1 MNGLPDMATMM
12 SYGLR
17 KAIVT
22 GMRKARIES
31 FLVIVIMIF
40 STFHLPSEELHNEQ
54 TKMEQFGGGGSLEEQ
69 CGSITFEDIFIYNQ
83 AIFEVRVNDD
93 WKSAEVD
100 ARAWINWTLA
110 DDIREDLDSFLEDI
124 VPSGGDGWL
133 STDEID
139 AMVSIAADCL
149 EYSIT
154 RIGIR
159 DGAPHRGGQG
169 VSWMNTTWEDD
180 QTNIGHFNG
189 VPSRHSQSRDCQG
202 FSQEGCVE
210 VPVIPAIER
219 DCDIDINES
228 LGVDEC
234 RIELWLNAT
243 MVIDGV
249 TDPNDFTIAFNSSNM
264 SNARLDFTFPVMPG
278 LRMDMWEECE
288 GRFVGPD
295 GDNPGNGQLGFG
307 PVRGSC
313 IGDGTASYELQTNDD
328 GSLTYSLDSNFS
340 RENWPLGEDV
350 FADFTTSS
358 IPIDEAPTWTS
369 QAPENGSWIPV
380 AEEGA
385 NKLSSWEG
393 YDGIASWFDDE
404 SGVANLDVVC
414 YSDGSEVS
422 QSIDR
427 SLWVIVEGVIDVTC
441 EAKDAS
447 GHTSGNRTWH
457 VGVPFSVSTSELI
470 LQEQHPL
477 NISYFDWGDANNSD
491 IVACLELFPQGGQ
504 PTRESVEIGGRC
516 HTVVRSSP
524 WLGDSPHEAVNLST
538 WGIVPGPVNLWMEV
552 STGGFGVPDTMRKF
566 EYIIDL
572 GVVKEST
579 PPSMTIGLGEF
590 DGKMWRIEG
599 QYSDPDGEPVTF
611 TIEVDG
617 QDIGQIVVSGNTW
630 ESEWIDLSSFS
641 SGVIDVDVTGCDQ
654 SGKCTTSSMT
664 LDIAL
669 VMEELVDQETPDDA
683 DEVEE
688 SLPSSGVPSLV
699 IALSLA
705 VLFRRRGL

>member
-22 GMRKARIES
+22 GMRMMRLGPV
-31 FLVIVIMIF
+31 FVIFIMIF
-40 STFHLPSEELHNEQ
+40 STFQLPSEELHHEQ
-54 TKMEQFGGGGSLEEQ
+54 TKMEQFGGGGSLEDQ
-69 CGSITFEDIFIYNQ
+69 CGSITFEDIFLYNQ

-100 ARAWINWTLA
+100 ARAWINWSLS
-110 DDIREDLDSFLEDI
+110 DDIREDLDAFLEDI

-159 DGAPHRGGQG
+159 DGAPHRGGEG

-189 VPSRHSQSRDCQG
+189 VPSRHSQLRDCQG

-210 VPVIPAIER
+210 VPVIPASER

-228 LGVDEC
+228 LGADEC

-264 SNARLDFTFPVMPG
+264 SNARLDFTFPVMPD

-295 GDNPGNGQLGFG
+295 EDNPRTDSA
-307 PVRGSC
+307 PIRGSC
-313 IGDGTASYELQTNDD
+313 IGDGTASYELLTNDD

-340 RENWPLGEDV
+340 REEWPLGEDV
-350 FADFTTSS
+350 FADFTTSP
-358 IPIDEAPTWTS
+358 IPTDEAPTWTQ
-369 QAPENGSWIPV
+369 QAPANGTWIPV
-380 AEEGA
+380 VEEGA
-385 NKLSSWEG
+385 NKLASWE
-393 YDGIASWFDDE
+393 GIASWFDDE
-404 SGVANLDVVC
+404 SGVSNLDVVC
-414 YSDGSEVS
+414 NSGGSEIT
-422 QSIDR
+422 QSIDG
-427 SLWVIVEGVIDVTC
+427 SLWINVDGVTEVSC

-447 GHTSGNRTWH
+447 GKSSGNRTWN
-457 VGVPFSVSTSELI
+457 VGVPVSISTPEVI
-470 LQEQHPL
+470 LQDQHPL
-477 NISYFDWGDANNSD
+477 KISYSESWDEDVTVRLALS
-491 IVACLELFPQGGQ
+491 QGGQ
-504 PTRESVEIGGRC
+504 PSEVQEFHKGDTSQE
-516 HTVVRSSP
+516 VVSLSP
-524 WLGDSPHEAVNLST
+524 Q
-538 WGIVPGPVNLWMEV
+538 GIVPGPVNVWIEV
-552 STGGFGVPDTMRKF
+552 VVGQFSFQH
-566 EYIIDL
+566 IINL
-572 GVVKEST
+572 GIVKESA

-590 DGKMWRIEG
+590 DGKMWRIGG
-599 QYSDPDGEPVTF
+599 QYSDPDGEPVAF
-611 TIEVDG
+611 TIEVDD
-617 QDIGQIVVSGNTW
+617 QEIGQIMVSGNTW
-630 ESEWIDLSSFS
+630 ESEWIDLSVFS
-641 SGVIDVDVTGCDQ
+641 LGIIEVDVTGCDH
-654 SGKCTTSSMT
+654 SGKCTTSST
-664 LDIAL
+664 TVDVSL
-669 VMEELVDQETPDDA
+669 VMEELLEPETPDDIGETE
-683 DEVEE
+683 DT
-688 SLPSSGVPSLV
+688 SLPFLGMPSLV
-699 IALSLA
+699 IAISVA
-705 VLFRRRGL
+705 ILFRRQRE

>member
-22 GMRKARIES
+22 GMRMMRLGPV
-31 FLVIVIMIF
+31 FVILIMVF
-40 STFHLPSEELHNEQ
+40 STLHLPPEELHHEQ
-54 TKMEQFGGGGSLEEQ
+54 TKMEQFGGGGSLEDQ

-100 ARAWINWTLA
+100 AKAWINWSLA
-110 DDIREDLDSFLEDI
+110 DDIREDLDAFLEDI

-210 VPVIPAIER
+210 VPVIPATER

-264 SNARLDFTFPVMPG
+264 SNARLDFTFPAIPD

-295 GDNPGNGQLGFG
+295 EDNPRTDSA
-307 PVRGSC
+307 PIRGSC
-313 IGDGTASYELQTNDD
+313 IGDGTASYELQVNDD

-340 RENWPLGEDV
+340 REEWPLGEDV
-350 FADFTTSS
+350 FADFTTSP
-358 IPIDEAPTWTS
+358 IPTDEAPTWTQ
-369 QAPENGSWIPV
+369 QAPANGTWVPV
-380 AEEGA
+380 FEDGA
-385 NKLSSWEG
+385 NKFASWEE
-393 YDGIASWFDDE
+393 IASWFDDE
-404 SGVANLDVVC
+404 SGVSNLDVVC
-414 YSDGSEVS
+414 NSDGNEIS
-422 QSIDR
+422 QSIDG
-427 SLWVIVEGVIDVTC
+427 SLWINVDGVTEISC
-441 EAKDAS
+441 EAQDAS
-447 GHTSGNRTWH
+447 GKSSGNRTWN
-457 VGVPFSVSTSELI
+457 VGVPVSISTPEVI
-470 LQEQHPL
+470 LQDQHPL
-477 NISYFDWGDANNSD
+477 KISYSDSWVGDVTVRLS
-491 IVACLELFPQGGQ
+491 LSQGGE
-504 PTRESVEIGGRC
+504 PSEIQEF
-516 HTVVRSSP
+516 HK
-524 WLGDSPHEAVNLST
+524 GDSSQQIVSLSPQ
-538 WGIVPGPVNLWMEV
+538 GIVPGPVNVWLEV
-552 STGGFGVPDTMRKF
+552 EVGQFSIQHV
-566 EYIIDL
+566 IDI
-572 GVVKEST
+572 GIVKEST
-579 PPSMTIGLGEF
+579 APSMTIGGVGEF
-590 DGKMWRIEG
+590 DGALWRIGG

-611 TIEVDG
+611 TIEVEG
-617 QDIGQIVVSGNTW
+617 QEIGQILVSGNTW
-630 ESEWIDLSSFS
+630 ESEWIDLSAFS
-641 SGVIDVDVTGCDQ
+641 SGVIDVDVKGCDQ
-654 SGKCTTSSMT
+654 SGKCTTSST
-664 LDIAL
+664 TVDISS
-669 VMEELVDQETPDDA
+669 VMEELVDPETPDDV
-683 DEVEE
+683 DEIDD
-688 SLPSSGVPSLV
+688 SLSFLGVPSLLV
-699 IALSLA
+699 AISLA

>member
-22 GMRKARIES
+22 GMRMMRLGPV
-31 FLVIVIMIF
+31 FVILIMVF
-40 STFHLPSEELHNEQ
+40 STLHLPPEELPHEQ
-54 TKMEQFGGGGSLEEQ
+54 TKMEQFGGGGSLEDQ

-100 ARAWINWTLA
+100 AKAWINWSLA
-110 DDIREDLDSFLEDI
+110 DDIREDLDAFLEDI

-169 VSWMNTTWEDD
+169 VSWMNTTWEND

-210 VPVIPAIER
+210 VPVIPATER

-264 SNARLDFTFPVMPG
+264 SNARLDFTFPAIPD

-295 GDNPGNGQLGFG
+295 EDNPRTDSA
-307 PVRGSC
+307 PIRGSC
-313 IGDGTASYELQTNDD
+313 IGDGTARYELLVNDD

-340 RENWPLGEDV
+340 REKWPLGEEV
-350 FADFTTSS
+350 FADFTTSP
-358 IPIDEAPTWTS
+358 IPTDEAPTWTQ
-369 QAPENGSWIPV
+369 QAPANGTWVPV
-380 AEEGA
+380 FEDGA
-385 NKLSSWEG
+385 NKFASWEE
-393 YDGIASWFDDE
+393 IASWFDDE
-404 SGVANLDVVC
+404 SGVSNLDVIC
-414 YSDGSEVS
+414 NSDGNEIS
-422 QSIDR
+422 QSIDG
-427 SLWVIVEGVIDVTC
+427 SLWINVDGVTEISC
-441 EAKDAS
+441 EAKDATGKS
-447 GHTSGNRTWH
+447 SGNRTWN
-457 VGVPFSVSTSELI
+457 VGVPISISTPEVL
-470 LQEQHPL
+470 LQDQHPL
-477 NISYFDWGDANNSD
+477 KISYSDSWGEDVTVRLSL
-491 IVACLELFPQGGQ
+491 IQGGQ
-504 PTRESVEIGGRC
+504 PIGIQEFHKGN
-516 HTVVRSSP
+516 SSQQIVS
-524 WLGDSPHEAVNLST
+524 LSPQ
-538 WGIVPGPVNLWMEV
+538 GIVPGPVNVWLEV
-552 STGGFGVPDTMRKF
+552 VVGQFSLQH
-566 EYIIDL
+566 IIDI
-572 GVVKEST
+572 GIVKEST
-579 PPSMTIGLGEF
+579 APSITISSMGEF
-590 DGKMWRIEG
+590 DGTMWRVGG

-611 TIEVDG
+611 TIEVGG
-617 QDIGQIVVSGNTW
+617 QEIGQIVVSGNTW
-630 ESEWIDLSSFS
+630 ESEWIDLSAFS

-654 SGKCTTSSMT
+654 SGKCTTSST
-664 LDIAL
+664 SVDIAS
-669 VMEELVDQETPDDA
+669 VMEEIVDSEMPDDA
-683 DEVEE
+683 DEVGE
-688 SLPSSGVPSLV
+688 SLPSSGVASLV
-699 IALSLA
+699 VAISLA

>member
-22 GMRKARIES
+22 GMRMMRLGPV
-31 FLVIVIMIF
+31 FVIFIMIF
-40 STFHLPSEELHNEQ
+40 STFQLPSEELHHEQ
-54 TKMEQFGGGGSLEEQ
+54 TKMEQFGGGGSLEDQ
-69 CGSITFEDIFIYNQ
+69 CGSITFEDIFLYNQ

-100 ARAWINWTLA
+100 ARAWINWSLS
-110 DDIREDLDSFLEDI
+110 DDIREDLDAFLEDI

-159 DGAPHRGGQG
+159 DGAPHRGGEG

-189 VPSRHSQSRDCQG
+189 VPSRHSQLRDCQG

-210 VPVIPAIER
+210 VPVIPATER

-228 LGVDEC
+228 LGADEC

-264 SNARLDFTFPVMPG
+264 SNARLDFTFPVMPD

-295 GDNPGNGQLGFG
+295 EDNPR
-307 PVRGSC
+307 PDSAPIRGSC
-313 IGDGTASYELQTNDD
+313 IGDGTASYELLTNDD

-340 RENWPLGEDV
+340 REEWPLGEDV
-350 FADFTTSS
+350 FVDFTTSP
-358 IPIDEAPTWTS
+358 IPTDEAPTWTQ
-369 QAPENGSWIPV
+369 QAPANGTWIPV
-380 AEEGA
+380 VEEGA
-385 NKLSSWEG
+385 NKLASWE
-393 YDGIASWFDDE
+393 GIASWFDDE
-404 SGVANLDVVC
+404 SGVSNLDVVC
-414 YSDGSEVS
+414 NSGGSEIS
-422 QSIDR
+422 QSIDG
-427 SLWVIVEGVIDVTC
+427 SLWINIDGVTEVSC

-447 GHTSGNRTWH
+447 GKSSGNRTWN
-457 VGVPFSVSTSELI
+457 VGVPVSISTPEVI
-470 LQEQHPL
+470 LQDQHPL
-477 NISYFDWGDANNSD
+477 KISYSESWDEDVTVRLALS
-491 IVACLELFPQGGQ
+491 QGGQ
-504 PTRESVEIGGRC
+504 PSEVQEFHKGDTSQE
-516 HTVVRSSP
+516 VVSLSP
-524 WLGDSPHEAVNLST
+524 Q
-538 WGIVPGPVNLWMEV
+538 GIVPGPVNVWIEV
-552 STGGFGVPDTMRKF
+552 VVGQFSFQH
-566 EYIIDL
+566 IINL
-572 GVVKEST
+572 GIVKESA

-590 DGKMWRIEG
+590 DGKMWRIGG
-599 QYSDPDGEPVTF
+599 QYSDPDGEPVAF
-611 TIEVDG
+611 TIEVDD
-617 QDIGQIVVSGNTW
+617 QEIGQIMVSGNTW
-630 ESEWIDLSSFS
+630 ESEWIDLSVFS
-641 SGVIDVDVTGCDQ
+641 LGIIEVDVTGCDH
-654 SGKCTTSSMT
+654 SGKCTTSST
-664 LDIAL
+664 IVDVSL
-669 VMEELVDQETPDDA
+669 VMEELLEPETPDDIGETE
-683 DEVEE
+683 DT
-688 SLPSSGVPSLV
+688 SLPFLGMPSLV
-699 IALSLA
+699 IAISVA
-705 VLFRRRGL
+705 ILFRRQRE

>member
-1 MNGLPDMATMM
+1 MNGLPGMATMM

-22 GMRKARIES
+22 GMRMMRLGPV
-31 FLVIVIMIF
+31 FVILIMVF
-40 STFHLPSEELHNEQ
+40 STLHLPPEELPHEQ
-54 TKMEQFGGGGSLEEQ
+54 TKMEQFGGGGSLEDQ

-100 ARAWINWTLA
+100 AKAWINWSLA
-110 DDIREDLDSFLEDI
+110 DDIREDLDAFLEDI

-169 VSWMNTTWEDD
+169 VSWMNTTWEND

-210 VPVIPAIER
+210 VPVIPATER

-264 SNARLDFTFPVMPG
+264 SNARLDFTFPAIPD

-295 GDNPGNGQLGFG
+295 EDNPRTDSA
-307 PVRGSC
+307 PIRGSC
-313 IGDGTASYELQTNDD
+313 IGDGTASYELLVNDD

-340 RENWPLGEDV
+340 REKWPLGEEV
-350 FADFTTSS
+350 FADFTTSP
-358 IPIDEAPTWTS
+358 IPTDEAPTWTQ
-369 QAPENGSWIPV
+369 QAPANGTWVPV
-380 AEEGA
+380 FEDGA
-385 NKLSSWEG
+385 NKFASWEE
-393 YDGIASWFDDE
+393 IASWFDDE
-404 SGVANLDVVC
+404 SGVSNLDVIC
-414 YSDGSEVS
+414 NSDGNEIS
-422 QSIDR
+422 QSIDG
-427 SLWVIVEGVIDVTC
+427 SLWINVDGVTEISC
-441 EAKDAS
+441 EAKDATGKS
-447 GHTSGNRTWH
+447 SGNRTWN
-457 VGVPFSVSTSELI
+457 VGVPISISTPEVL
-470 LQEQHPL
+470 LQDQHPL
-477 NISYFDWGDANNSD
+477 KISYSDSWGEDVTVRLSL
-491 IVACLELFPQGGQ
+491 IQGGQ
-504 PTRESVEIGGRC
+504 PIGIQEFHKGN
-516 HTVVRSSP
+516 SSQQIVS
-524 WLGDSPHEAVNLST
+524 LSPQ
-538 WGIVPGPVNLWMEV
+538 GIVPGPVNVWLEV
-552 STGGFGVPDTMRKF
+552 VVGQFSLQH
-566 EYIIDL
+566 IIDI
-572 GVVKEST
+572 GIVKEST
-579 PPSMTIGLGEF
+579 APSITISSMGEF
-590 DGKMWRIEG
+590 DGTMWRVGG

-611 TIEVDG
+611 TIEVGG
-617 QDIGQIVVSGNTW
+617 QEIGQIVVSGNTW
-630 ESEWIDLSSFS
+630 ESEWIDLSAFS

-654 SGKCTTSSMT
+654 SGKCTTSST
-664 LDIAL
+664 SVDIAS
-669 VMEELVDQETPDDA
+669 VMEEIVDSEMPDDA
-683 DEVEE
+683 DEVGE
-688 SLPSSGVPSLV
+688 SLPSSGVASLV
-699 IALSLA
+699 VAISLA
-705 VLFRRRGL
+705 ILFRRRGL